1 MSNFS
6 RMPRYDIRNDGIG
19 PYAVFYCET
28 CEREFRSQPDV
39 TGTVTKDIG
48 RQVASGLL
56 RKVPLFGNTVAN
68 NVVGEDPRYIY
79 KLTTDQV
86 NKAWSQV
93 QVQFRECPTCLRI
106 VCLSDFDTQSGFCN
120 EDSPRLSEI
129 AESRG
134 EQTGATLKGFA
145 SAFGLGDVIKN
156 VQQAAKTAQNAASHA
171 ARCPNDGT
179 LAAAGTKYCP
189 ECGEAM
195 IQPVA
200 DKCPQCGQETHGA
213 KFCPECGT
221 KMEITP
227 KPGICPN
234 CKAETGGAKFCP
246 ECGTKVG

>member
-1 MSNFS
+1 MSDFS

-28 CEREFRSQPDV
+28 CDREFRSQPDV
-39 TGTVTKDIG
+39 AGTVTQDLG

-56 RKVPLFGNTVAN
+56 RKVPLFGNAVAN
-68 NVVGEDPRYIY
+68 NVVGEDPRYSY
-79 KLTTDQV
+79 KLTPEQL
-86 NKAWSQV
+86 NKAWV
-93 QVQFRECPTCLRI
+93 QTQTHFRECPTCLRI

-120 EDSPRLSEI
+120 EDSPRTSEI

-145 SAFGLGDVIKN
+145 SAFGLSDVIKN
-156 VQQAAKTAQNAASHA
+156 VQQAAKTAQTAASQA
-171 ARCPNDGT
+171 ACCPNDGT
-179 LAAAGTKYCP
+179 LAAQGTKFCP
-189 ECGEAM
+189 ECGTAM
-195 IQPVA
+195 IQPTT

-213 KFCPECGT
+213 KYCPNCGT
-221 KMEITP
+221 KMEVAP

-246 ECGTKVG
+246 ECGTKII